1 MSRSPQLAR
10 FIRRMNAIPVA
21 VRAAVQ
27 PALDSSAAELVGTM
41 KRLAPVEDGALQ
53 RTIEAQPGKHEL
65 ARQVVAGGEATTVP
79 VRDGADAE
87 YDYALAQEFGTADM
101 PANPFF
107 FPAFRL
113 LRKRLNNRIKRSI
126 RKAVKDAL

>member
-10 FIRRMNAIPVA
+10 FARRMKAIPA
-21 VRAAVQ
+21 GVRAAVK
-27 PALDSSAAELVGTM
+27 PALDQSAAELVGTM
-41 KRLAPVEDGALQ
+41 KRIAPHEDGDLQ
-53 RTIEAQPGKHEL
+53 GSIEAQAGKHEL

-87 YDYALAQEFGTADM
+87 YDYALAQELGTVDM

-113 LRKRLNNRIKRSI
+113 LRKRLNNRIRRSI